1 MANEAKNAME
11 VIRKDGTSKPR
22 TINQT
27 RRLEDILVLFCEL
40 LYTLRVLQKNIV
52 WVDVG
57 ATLVN
62 LEYFVGN
69 VLTTTFHK

>member
-1 MANEAKNAME
+1 ME

>member
-1 MANEAKNAME
+1 MANETENTMK

-22 TINQT
+22 AINQT
-27 RRLEDILVLFCEL
+27 RRLEDVLVLFREL
-40 LYTLRVLQKNIV
+40 LYTLQILQRNIV

-62 LEYFVGN
+62 L
-69 VLTTTFHK
+69 K

>member
-1 MANEAKNAME
+1 ME

-40 LYTLRVLQKNIV
+40 LYTLRFLQKNIV

>member
-1 MANEAKNAME
+1 ME
-11 VIRKDGTSKPR
+11 VIRENDTPKPR

-40 LYTLRVLQKNIV
+40 HFTLRILQRNIA

-62 LEYFVGN
+62 LKYLVGN
-69 VLTTTFHK
+69 VLTMTFHK

>member
-1 MANEAKNAME
+1 MN
-11 VIRKDGTSKPR
+11 VIPKDGTSKPR

-27 RRLEDILVLFCEL
+27 RRLEDILVLFREL
-40 LYTLRVLQKNIV
+40 RYTLRILQRNIV

-62 LEYFVGN
+62 L
-69 VLTTTFHK
+69 K